1 MEIFKQPPSISFTS
15 GNLAE
20 QWRRWEQQF
29 RVYYTAA
36 ELVKKEAKTRVAIL
50 LHCAGPEAQ
59 DIHSNF
65 VFSDTDGDRASDYNS
80 VLKKFK
86 EYCEPRKNE
95 VFERYKFWQ
104 RDQHEGETIDQ
115 WVNDLRIL
123 LGSCE
128 YGDQKEKNLRDRIVF
143 GVADTRVKERLLRES
158 DLTLTKAL
166 DICHAAEASKVQLK
180 TMSGEAKKGHD
191 VHAIGKGKQKSRGKP
206 SNFQQHS
213 SNYKQQQKGD
223 AQGRSQQ
230 SQKDCQYCGKTH
242 PPRKCPAYGASC
254 NKCGRSNHFAS
265 VCQDGKFGGFRK
277 KVHVLDQSEQDQFE
291 SGDDESDYLFVGAL
305 YVGAVSEQKRDSEA
319 NKWYETILIGGQQI
333 RCKLDTGAEANVLPA
348 RIVSKMQN
356 AKLAKTMTVLNA
368 FGDSQIFPKGTVTL
382 ESSGHTGDSCTL
394 KYYVTDKADSPIL
407 GYKACEQLKLVKRVN
422 IRTCIPKQSALT
434 KQHIEQEYADVFK
447 GVGQYEK
454 EYHMQLNEKVEGVI
468 QQPRRIPYATQ
479 PKLKKTLDALK
490 EQNIVADV
498 DKPTEWV
505 SNIVIVEKKNGSL
518 RLCLDPKPL
527 NEAIKRERHNIP
539 TPADV
544 QSQLSGKTIFTV
556 VDMKDGYWHVKLSD
570 ESSYYCTFNTPWGR
584 KRFLRMPFGISSAS
598 EVMQKRN
605 EETFGD
611 ISGVHVIA
619 DDLII
624 AAATEQEHDA
634 ILRKVLD
641 RARDKGVRF
650 NYDKIQF
657 KVSEVEYMGNL
668 VSSKG
673 LKPDPK
679 KVEAIVDMPTPTD
692 VPSL

>member
-65 VFSDTDGDRASDYNS
+65 VFSDTDGDRSSDYNS

-158 DLTLTKAL
+158 DLTLKKAL

-191 VHAIGKGKQKSRGKP
+191 VYAIGKGKQKSRGKP
-206 SNFQQHS
+206 SNFQQHK
-213 SNYKQQQKGD
+213 SNYRQQQKGE

-277 KVHVLDQSEQDQFE
+277 KVHVLDQSEQDQY
-291 SGDDESDYLFVGAL
+291 ESDYLFVGAL
-305 YVGAVSEQKRDSEA
+305 YVGAVSEQKRNSNA

-333 RCKLDTGAEANVLPA
+333 R
-348 RIVSKMQN
+348 
-356 AKLAKTMTVLNA
+356 
-368 FGDSQIFPKGTVTL
+368 
-382 ESSGHTGDSCTL
+382 
-394 KYYVTDKADSPIL
+394 
-407 GYKACEQLKLVKRVN
+407 
-422 IRTCIPKQSALT
+422 
-434 KQHIEQEYADVFK
+434 
-447 GVGQYEK
+447 
-454 EYHMQLNEKVEGVI
+454 
-468 QQPRRIPYATQ
+468 
-479 PKLKKTLDALK
+479 
-490 EQNIVADV
+490 
-498 DKPTEWV
+498 
-505 SNIVIVEKKNGSL
+505 
-518 RLCLDPKPL
+518 
-527 NEAIKRERHNIP
+527 
-539 TPADV
+539 
-544 QSQLSGKTIFTV
+544 
-556 VDMKDGYWHVKLSD
+556 
-570 ESSYYCTFNTPWGR
+570 
-584 KRFLRMPFGISSAS
+584 
-598 EVMQKRN
+598 
-605 EETFGD
+605 
-611 ISGVHVIA
+611 
-619 DDLII
+619 
-624 AAATEQEHDA
+624 
-634 ILRKVLD
+634 
-641 RARDKGVRF
+641 
-650 NYDKIQF
+650 
-657 KVSEVEYMGNL
+657 
-668 VSSKG
+668 
-673 LKPDPK
+673 
-679 KVEAIVDMPTPTD
+679 
-692 VPSL
+692 